1 MGAPRSFTGRKE
13 HRGGDLVHFAEVT
26 VQAEPC
32 LVESEVVLSEEV
44 LDTLREAFGPDFE
57 HQRHCVWSAVSA
69 QLSTIDVAGIYPL
82 AAATSFRAQV
92 VGVRVSGNAGREVSS
107 FLLSVAGMNAI
118 ADYLTAWE
126 HEQEPRTGA
135 VTSAPDEPEDSDP
148 GAVLP
153 PEDAYR
159 CAVHQSTRVPA
170 WNDAIGSLTE
180 DDFRCAVYQSTYVA
194 ARYDVADGL
203 TYGDIRGRYVR
214 VIQAAGR
221 HADVAREA
229 VDDALAGLPM
239 RYKSRI

>member
-1 MGAPRSFTGRKE
+1 
-13 HRGGDLVHFAEVT
+13 
-26 VQAEPC
+26 
-32 LVESEVVLSEEV
+32 
-44 LDTLREAFGPDFE
+44 
-57 HQRHCVWSAVSA
+57 
-69 QLSTIDVAGIYPL
+69 
-82 AAATSFRAQV
+82 

-180 DDFRCAVYQSTYVA
+180 DDYRCAVYQSTYVA
-194 ARYDVADGL
+194 ARYDIADGL
-203 TYGDIRGRYVR
+203 TDGDIRGGYVR

-239 RYKSRI
+239 RYTSRIQAQSGDY